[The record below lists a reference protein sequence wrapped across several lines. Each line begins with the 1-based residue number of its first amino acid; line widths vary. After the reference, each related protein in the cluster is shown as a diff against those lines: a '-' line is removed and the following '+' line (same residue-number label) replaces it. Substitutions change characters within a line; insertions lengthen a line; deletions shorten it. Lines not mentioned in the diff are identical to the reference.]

1 MGTRCTVAIAEGE
14 SVRFITVN
22 WDGYLTGVGRMLL
35 NNFNDIE
42 SVNRLIDMGDASS
55 INETI
60 DDSIFYARDRNESWD
75 DASPIQMPVASYFED
90 VPSQWEFNYL
100 FLEGQW
106 FVVQSKTD
114 VKPLKNLL

>member
-22 WDGYLTGVGRMLL
+22 WDGYLSGVGKMLQNHYDSHGEVL
-35 NNFNDIE
+35 E
-42 SVNRLIDMGDASS
+42 LISLGDASS

-60 DDSIFYARDRNESWD
+60 DDSIFYARDRNESWND
-75 DASPIQMPVASYFED
+75 VSPIQMPVASYFED

-100 FLEGQW
+100 FLEDEW
-106 FVVQSKTD
+106 FVVKSKTD